1 MEGGAANSDRAAAG
15 RCSPTL
21 DRQYTGGWSHVMQ
34 YEILC
39 TFFPALSCT
48 RCENKLE
55 KLPGIRVRGNSKIDF
70 K

>member
-1 MEGGAANSDRAAAG
+1 
-15 RCSPTL
+15 
-21 DRQYTGGWSHVMQ
+21 MQ

>member
-1 MEGGAANSDRAAAG
+1 MDGGAANSDRAAAG
-15 RCSPTL
+15 GCSPTL
-21 DRQYTGGWSHVMQ
+21 DRKCTGDWRHVMQ

-39 TFFPALSCT
+39 TFFPEMSCT

-55 KLPGIRVRGNSKIDF
+55 KLPGIRVRGNTKIDC